1 MTTVEEC
8 KQQFIEA
15 FRAELDELKDSIS
28 CEDGQW
34 TIKGFIDVYRNVYTL
49 SSDTKILSKILEI
62 HLFPIIFKFEERIG
76 YKIVLADEQN
86 YYPDLTFQKID
97 DDTIKFAVD
106 LKTTYRTGK
115 KKDKVGFTLGSHG
128 KYFHDRTRK
137 KNIQFPYEQYKGHF
151 CLGIVYSVTDDGDG
165 VDADTSEL
173 SIINAKELG
182 EPTKKDVVNR
192 TIVRKD
198 TLKSITSVISDF
210 DFFFAEKWK
219 ISSDSQGSGNTAN
232 IGSISNIND
241 IKNEKGVFYRLGESY
256 FDRYWLNYNSATVLV
271 DGKPKK
277 VTNIWDFLDSI
288 GESEKKSLVGN
299 GAKKQPK
306 KKDA

>member
-1 MTTVEEC
+1 MTAVSEY
-8 KQQFIEA
+8 KQKFIEA
-15 FRAELDELKDSIS
+15 FREELDELRDSIS

-62 HLFPIIFKFEERIG
+62 HLFPIIFKFAERIG
-76 YKIVLADEQN
+76 YKIILTDEQN

-97 DDTIKFAVD
+97 DESIKFAVD

-128 KYFHDRTRK
+128 KYFHDRYCR
-137 KNIQFPYEQYKGHF
+137 KNIQFPYSQYKGHF
-151 CLGIVYSVTDDGDG
+151 CLGIVYSVAEDSGEIES
-165 VDADTSEL
+165 DTSEL
-173 SIINAKELG
+173 SVINAKELG
-182 EPTKKDVVNR
+182 QSTDKDTVTR
-192 TIVRKD
+192 TIVHKD
-198 TLKSITSVISDF
+198 ALKSITSVISDF
-210 DFFFAEKWK
+210 DFFFSEKWK

-232 IGSISNIND
+232 IGSISDIND
-241 IKNEKGVFYRLGESY
+241 IKAEKGVFYQLGEEY
-256 FDRYWLNYNSATVLV
+256 FDRYWLNYNNATVLV

-288 GESEKKSLVGN
+288 GEPEKKKLVGN
-299 GAKKQPK
+299 GAKRQPK